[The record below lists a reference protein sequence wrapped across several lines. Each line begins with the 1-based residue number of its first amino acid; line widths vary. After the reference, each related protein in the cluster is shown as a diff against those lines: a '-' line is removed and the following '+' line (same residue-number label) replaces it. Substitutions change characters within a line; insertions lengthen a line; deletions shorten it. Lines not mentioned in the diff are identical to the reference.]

1 MPQHLGRRRDE
12 TPRHIVCL
20 KRRKEGEIG
29 APAERKSTNRRRRR
43 EAAVE
48 AEVGE
53 AAVRSDGFV
62 FLHNGGAKRPQTVG
76 LWGVFPSSPRD
87 VLPCKF
93 LSFFFFTFWIRNG
106 NNSRESLPFSR
117 FDAPKNEPAFL
128 RPCSRSAR
136 KSSRERRFDRR
147 RRVDGPRYPSRARVA
162 IRRETIG
169 RSGGKSALSPAA
181 PFSR

>member
-1 MPQHLGRRRDE
+1 MRRSRVVVSFVPQASSGDREQGRDGH
-12 TPRHIVCL
+12 PRVIVVCP
-20 KRRKEGEIG
+20 KRRKEREIG
-29 APAERKSTNRRRRR
+29 APAERKSTNRRRRKR

-93 LSFFFFTFWIRNG
+93 SLRFFLCVFLFTF
-106 NNSRESLPFSR
+106 
-117 FDAPKNEPAFL
+117 
-128 RPCSRSAR
+128 
-136 KSSRERRFDRR
+136 
-147 RRVDGPRYPSRARVA
+147 
-162 IRRETIG
+162 
-169 RSGGKSALSPAA
+169 
-181 PFSR
+181 

>member
-1 MPQHLGRRRDE
+1 MRVYNRVCVYLVSVSAEVEESRGRASLSCRSRRLCLNISGDAGTRRRDGH
-12 TPRHIVCL
+12 RVIVVCL

-29 APAERKSTNRRRRR
+29 APAERKSTNRRLRR

-93 LSFFFFTFWIRNG
+93 LYV
-106 NNSRESLPFSR
+106 SL
-117 FDAPKNEPAFL
+117 L
-128 RPCSRSAR
+128 
-136 KSSRERRFDRR
+136 
-147 RRVDGPRYPSRARVA
+147 
-162 IRRETIG
+162 
-169 RSGGKSALSPAA
+169 SGGRK
-181 PFSR
+181 